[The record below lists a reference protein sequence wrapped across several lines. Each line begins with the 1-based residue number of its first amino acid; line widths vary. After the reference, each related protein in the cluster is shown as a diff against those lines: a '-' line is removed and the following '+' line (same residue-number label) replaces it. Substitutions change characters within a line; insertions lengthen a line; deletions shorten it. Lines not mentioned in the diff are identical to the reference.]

1 MLSVTALYAGLLGLI
16 SLGLAMPAGRLRG
29 ATKISVGDGGDPD
42 LLLAMRRH
50 ANFVEYVPMALILL
64 GILELNGV
72 SHTAIHVLGGV
83 LVVAR
88 IAHATGLRGD
98 TIQGAGRLIGA
109 MGTMLVSVVLSIW
122 AIATFF

>member
-1 MLSVTALYAGLLGLI
+1 MLTITALYAGLLGLV
-16 SLGLAMPAGRLRG
+16 SLGLAMSAGRLRG

-64 GILELNGV
+64 GALELNAV
-72 SHTAIHVLGGV
+72 SPTALHVLGAT

-88 IAHATGLRGD
+88 IAHATGLRSD
-98 TIQGAGRLIGA
+98 TIQGTGRLVGA
-109 MGTMLVSVVLSIW
+109 MGTMLVSIVASVW

>member
-1 MLSVTALYAGLLGLI
+1 MLTVTALYAGLLGLI

-29 ATKISVGDGGDPD
+29 ATKISVGDGGDPE

-64 GILELNGV
+64 GVLELNGV
-72 SHTAIHVLGGV
+72 SHTAIHALGGT

-98 TIQGAGRLIGA
+98 SIQGLGRLLGA
-109 MGTMLVSVVLSIW
+109 MGTMLATIVLSIW
-122 AIATFF
+122 AIATYF